1 MVEPFQEQPGV
12 HVALLLDAIE
22 GVGGPIQPIGITRE
36 AAGVN
41 YKGWNAV
48 PSCIH
53 TAVDRDVLPG
63 CLLLLVDM
71 FPPSLT
77 QDLPPGPRLVS
88 KAGLITVIEE
98 IWLFLQTVLRLKGLI
113 QFEEPFN
120 GLWCC
125 TVDSGS
131 VQGICRS

>member
-1 MVEPFQEQPGV
+1 MEPFQEELGV

-22 GVGGPIQPIGITRE
+22 GVGGPIQPIGLTWE

-41 YKGWNAV
+41 DEGWNAV
-48 PSCIH
+48 SGCIH

-63 CLLLLVDM
+63 RLLLLVDV

-77 QDLPPGPRLVS
+77 QDILPGPRLVS
-88 KAGLITVIEE
+88 KAGLITVVEE
-98 IWLFLQTVLRLKGLI
+98 MWLFLQTVLRIRGLI
-113 QFEEPFN
+113 QFEEHFN

-131 VQGICRS
+131 VQGICRP